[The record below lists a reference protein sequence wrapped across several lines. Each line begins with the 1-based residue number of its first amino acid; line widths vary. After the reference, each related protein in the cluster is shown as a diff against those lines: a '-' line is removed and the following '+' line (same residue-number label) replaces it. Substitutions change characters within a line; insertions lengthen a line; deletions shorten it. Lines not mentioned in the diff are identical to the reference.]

1 MGNFSCSKLGKLCL
15 IMLVYVGSEG
25 PSPLGKVQC
34 VWDKPTVLMW
44 LRKDRLGK
52 MRHGNQKSEAK
63 KNIVLKNSFIWSMHA
78 FLCVLIWFCFIRPH
92 WAVAH
97 SGKTPSLTLLTWLL
111 CPENCASIFFFS
123 GSTGVWTQDLT
134 FARQALLLFKHHTSQ
149 GKHILKKGTYLGENI
164 W

>member
-44 LRKDRLGK
+44 LRTDRLGK

-111 CPENCASIFFFS
+111 CPENCASIFFFLEVLGFELRTS
-123 GSTGVWTQDLT
+123 
-134 FARQALLLFKHHTSQ
+134 RLLGRRSYCLSITPVRAS
-149 GKHILKKGTYLGENI
+149 IS
-164 W
+164 